1 MYLRQECCRLYY
13 FFRGKVSMREQ
24 DLFHYLFWF
33 SPTISGILTVMQA
46 LENAIF
52 FPKTPIMVP
61 YSFCAKTPF
70 PMEKMDEL
78 ITLKVRGPI
87 LKE

>member
-1 MYLRQECCRLYY
+1 
-13 FFRGKVSMREQ
+13 MREQ

-78 ITLKVRGPI
+78 ITLKVRGPF
-87 LKE
+87 LKDFATSPVRVNLLLRATS